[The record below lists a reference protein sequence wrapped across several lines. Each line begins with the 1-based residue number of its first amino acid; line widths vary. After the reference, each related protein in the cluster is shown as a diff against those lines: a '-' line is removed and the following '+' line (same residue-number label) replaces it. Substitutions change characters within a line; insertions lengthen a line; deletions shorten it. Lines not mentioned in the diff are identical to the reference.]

1 MLVTDRNVRIYLY
14 VCVCV
19 WHFDTLN
26 INRIS
31 GVKDFRWEF
40 DCRIFDAF
48 TCLGRICL
56 LSSECIYALGCWV
69 SEVGENVC
77 YVGEMAL
84 VEAKGNDFDVR

>member
-1 MLVTDRNVRIYLY
+1 MLVTDGNVRAYIRL
-14 VCVCV
+14 CICV

-56 LSSECIYALGCWV
+56 LSTECTCTGLLGFR
-69 SEVGENVC
+69 SGRHVC

-84 VEAKGNDFDVR
+84 DEAKGNDFDMR